1 METIDCPTNDAGV
14 EGSELL
20 ENSVEKHNDTEK
32 IIENI
37 EQFGSKIDQLIDKC
51 NGVIQRTDYQEEL
64 SNRIYDEM
72 RYYKELNSVVDREVK
87 PLLLDLLLLNDNIE
101 KVLSIC
107 QSKVEPEVTNLIQ
120 SLHSELKEIL
130 YRQHVEEIIVSDE
143 IDPALHRVTAVRVV
157 PGLDK
162 ARISDVFRKGFYWKS
177 KVFRFCDIGIE
188 KGDTPDD
195 AAKIH
200 D

>member
-1 METIDCPTNDAGV
+1 METIDNPTNDAELDGN
-14 EGSELL
+14 ELL
-20 ENSVEKHNDTEK
+20 ENSIEKHNDTRA
-32 IIENI
+32 IIEKI
-37 EQFGSKIDQLIDKC
+37 EQFGDKIDQLTDKC
-51 NGVIQRTDYQEEL
+51 NGVIRRTDYQEEL

-101 KVLSIC
+101 KVLNIC

-120 SLHSELKEIL
+120 SLHSELNEIL

-162 ARISDVFRKGFYWKS
+162 PRISDVFRKGFFWKS
-177 KVFRFCDIGIE
+177 KVFRFSDIEIE
-188 KGDTPDD
+188 RGDTPGD